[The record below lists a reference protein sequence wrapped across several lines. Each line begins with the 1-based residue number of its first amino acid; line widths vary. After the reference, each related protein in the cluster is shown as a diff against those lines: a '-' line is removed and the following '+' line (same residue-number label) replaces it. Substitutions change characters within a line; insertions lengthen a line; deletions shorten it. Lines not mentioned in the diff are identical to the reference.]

1 MVLIDHY
8 AENKT
13 AQTLD
18 DEEYEKE
25 TLITTEVC
33 EWTTFCNYIAK
44 QPKQDM
50 ASQLKNLVT
59 TDMLKTMFPHFLAMQ
74 CVYDNSSWDSNS

>member
-1 MVLIDHY
+1 MLIDQY

-18 DEEYEKE
+18 GEEYEKE
-25 TLITTEVC
+25 ALITTEVRA
-33 EWTTFCNYIAK
+33 ELTTFRNYIAK

-50 ASQLKNLVT
+50 ASQLKTL
-59 TDMLKTMFPHFLAMQ
+59 
-74 CVYDNSSWDSNS
+74 

>member
-1 MVLIDHY
+1 MLIPLTAISLGVYIDQY

-18 DEEYEKE
+18 GEEYEKE
-25 TLITTEVC
+25 ALITTEVRV
-33 EWTTFCNYIAK
+33 EWTVFRNYIAK

-59 TDMLKTMFPHFLAMQ
+59 TYMLKTMFPHCFLI
-74 CVYDNSSWDSNS
+74 